1 MMEKKTTQRPIL
13 SVLKAV
19 SGDPDTFGTFLRH
32 LTPADVEHAWL
43 LAFELAAVDDIE
55 RNTCA
60 DLLSAWCTA
69 RLLESVR

>member
-1 MMEKKTTQRPIL
+1 MEKKTTQRPIL

-32 LTPADVEHAWL
+32 LTPADLDHAWL
-43 LAFELAAVDDIE
+43 LAFELAQADDIE

-60 DLLSAWCTA
+60 ELLAGWCTA
-69 RLLESVR
+69 RLLQDLK